1 VQGSLQPRLRP
12 NTRSHCE
19 HKSHSRPNICSA
31 EASSLVTCVRKNIP
45 IYEYQW
51 HDCRARSAVLILG
64 LRNQASVTCP
74 HCDSFQMDHLLPQFS
89 APKSKEIRFES
100 LANPHD
106 LGGLGE
112 NDSNSM
118 ARFMKKMG
126 DETGGRG
133 GECWSGDRDN
143 DRPNS
148 RQWQFISRH

>member
-1 VQGSLQPRLRP
+1 
-12 NTRSHCE
+12 
-19 HKSHSRPNICSA
+19 
-31 EASSLVTCVRKNIP
+31 
-45 IYEYQW
+45 
-51 HDCRARSAVLILG
+51 
-64 LRNQASVTCP
+64 
-74 HCDSFQMDHLLPQFS
+74 MDHLLPQFS